1 MSRVQRVLL
10 SLIRKAL
17 TDRTDGVT
25 ISDTLDWQS
34 LIEAAEKQNITVF
47 ASDGLQRLYDEGIY
61 QSLGDKELRRL
72 KARWFGKT
80 IKYEQRYFN
89 QISAAK
95 KMADWLATE
104 GIQTVVMK
112 GLTVAECY
120 PIPSHRYSSDL
131 DCFLIKDGEHLKAF
145 EQGNQVVEKHGVKVS
160 RGFYKNSSFDVD
172 GLYVE
177 NHKFCTPFRGNRVLE
192 KMERLLQDTMLEGTL
207 TPFEDSN
214 LLFPPPL
221 FSALF
226 LIEHSYSHFLHEGLN
241 LRHILDWMMFSRHHQ
256 TEIDWALVERSI
268 DEFGFRR
275 FYDAYVHVG
284 EFILGERRI
293 ECLTESEHRM
303 LDSVW
308 EGLDLHETVTGVRGK
323 LNLVGNTL
331 RAGWKYKS
339 FTNLSMLNALWI
351 QVKGFLFMKNPNL
364 S

>member
-1 MSRVQRVLL
+1 MNSVRTTILKLL
-10 SLIRKAL
+10 QACLNESAE
-17 TDRTDGVT
+17 G
-25 ISDTLDWQS
+25 ISIPEKVDWQA
-34 LIEAAEKQNITVF
+34 LINESDRQNVSVL
-47 ASDGLQRLYDEGIY
+47 ASDGLQKLYDAGAY
-61 QSLGDKELRRL
+61 RVLGDKEERRL

-80 IKYEQRYFN
+80 LKYEQRYLS
-89 QISAAK
+89 QIRAAK
-95 KMADWLATE
+95 QMAEWFAAE

-112 GLTVAECY
+112 GFTVAECY

-131 DCFLIKDGEHLKAF
+131 DCFLIKGGEHLRAF
-145 EQGNQVVEKHGVKVS
+145 EQGNQVVERLGVRVS

-177 NHKFCTPFRGNRVLE
+177 NHKFCTPFRGNKVLE
-192 KMERLLQDTMLEGTL
+192 RLERLLQSIMLEGAL
-207 TPFEDSN
+207 TPYDDSN

-241 LRHILDWMMFSRHHQ
+241 LRHILDWVMFSRHHQ
-256 TEIDWALVERSI
+256 ADVDWTAVDSYI

-284 EFILGERRI
+284 EYILGKLAYEN
-293 ECLTESEHRM
+293 LTESEQRM
-303 LDSVW
+303 MDSIW
-308 EGLDLHETVTGVRGK
+308 EGLDLHETLTGIRGK

-331 RAGWKYKS
+331 RAGWKYKC
-339 FTNLSMLNALWI
+339 FTNLSMPHALWI
-351 QVKGFLFMKNPNL
+351 QVKGFLFMKNPTL

>member
-1 MSRVQRVLL
+1 MSSIEDIVINLV
-10 SLIRKAL
+10 RKAVL
-17 TDRTDGVT
+17 PEAACQIDFCGV
-25 ISDTLDWQS
+25 DWPA
-34 LIEAAEKQNITVF
+34 LIEIADCQGVIVL
-47 ASDGLQRLYDEGIY
+47 ASDGLQILFNQGLYRAND
-61 QSLGDKELRRL
+61 DKEIRRL

-80 IKYEQRYFN
+80 LKYEQRYAN
-89 QISAAK
+89 QLISAK
-95 KMADWLATE
+95 KMASWMASA
-104 GIQTVVMK
+104 GIKTVVMK
-112 GLTVAECY
+112 GLTTAECY

-131 DCFLIKDGEHLKAF
+131 DCFLIKDGEHMQAF
-145 EQGNQVVEKHGVKVS
+145 EQGNQVMEEHGVQVS

-177 NHKFCTPFRGNRVLE
+177 NHKFCTPFRGNKVLE
-192 KMERLLQDTMLEGTL
+192 KLERLLQRTMLDGPL

-226 LIEHSYSHFLHEGLN
+226 IIEHSYSHFLHEGLN

-256 TEIDWALVERSI
+256 ADVDWAAVDSYI
-268 DEFGFRR
+268 DEFGFRK

-284 EFILGERRI
+284 EFILGKRAFES
-293 ECLTESEHRM
+293 LTESEHKM

-308 EGLDLHETVTGVRGK
+308 EGLDLHETVKGVRGK

-331 RAGWKYKS
+331 RARWKYKS
-339 FTNLSMLNALWI
+339 FTDLSMFHALWI
-351 QVKGFLFMKNPNL
+351 QVKGFLFIKNPSL

>member
-1 MSRVQRVLL
+1 MNPAQITLL
-10 SLIRKAL
+10 TLLQACLNESAEGI
-17 TDRTDGVT
+17 T
-25 ISDTLDWQS
+25 IPEVIDWQA
-34 LIEAAEKQNITVF
+34 LINESYRQNVSVL
-47 ASDGLQRLYDEGIY
+47 ASDGLQKLYDTGIY
-61 QSLGDKELRRL
+61 RALGSLEERRM

-80 IKYEQRYFN
+80 LKYEQRYLT

-95 KMADWLATE
+95 QMAEWLAAD

-112 GLTVAECY
+112 GFTVAECY

-177 NHKFCTPFRGNRVLE
+177 NHKFCTPFRGNRVLV
-192 KMERLLQDTMLEGTL
+192 KMERLLQDTMLEGAL

-256 TEIDWALVERSI
+256 TEIDWALVERRI

-284 EFILGERRI
+284 ECILGERRI

-339 FTNLSMLNALWI
+339 FTNLSMLHALWI